1 MTLRLKILAA
11 MALVLAITVERA
23 ILDQDLERSFRDLQ
37 ESQVA
42 IVERERKIAALEALR
57 AATTTLSHYINNAAA
72 GIEGCRD
79 VLATAMEEQADW
91 QLRYALD
98 GIRASVRRIT
108 LVLPA
113 LQDLTRIE
121 LTPFPGG
128 MGAHDMEHAIQRA
141 MAGLGPDGQRPGG
154 DTRRHTT

>member
-23 ILDQDLERSFRDLQ
+23 ILHQDLERSFRDLQ
-37 ESQVA
+37 ESQAA
-42 IVERERKIAALEALR
+42 IVERERRIAALEAVR
-57 AATTTLSHYINNAAA
+57 AATITLSHYINNAAA

-79 VLATAMEEQADW
+79 VLATALEEQADW

-108 LVLPA
+108 LVLQT
-113 LQDLTRIE
+113 LRDLTRID
-121 LTPFPGG
+121 LTQFPGG
-128 MGAHDMEHAIQRA
+128 MGAHDMEHAIQRTLA
-141 MAGLGPDGQRPGG
+141 ELEPEQPRPGAG
-154 DTRRHTT
+154 PHGS